1 MGKIFSR
8 RHPGIETEATPAQEA
23 PMSYTPKQLQEIVR
37 CSKDPRYFIDTY
49 LTIQTGAGGTVP
61 FTMRSYQQTQLRAFA
76 QFSTFCLQPRQ
87 SGATSIP
94 LAYQLWE
101 ALFTSNTQ
109 HGAAFVKHV
118 QAVEGMRL
126 LQYWLDNLPTWL
138 KPSTRNR
145 NQSNLEF
152 DNSSRIFCGIIGP
165 NFSRGRSWSTVF
177 ADCLSFAKPM
187 DQEDFW
193 LASIPSVLPHGR
205 MFITG
210 VPNGPTNTFAHI
222 WANITSMQHS
232 NFAPM
237 HVDPLSVYSQQ
248 ELDNIRALI
257 GDRNF
262 KREYDC
268 EFLP

>member
-8 RHPGIETEATPAQEA
+8 RHPGIESEPTPVQQA

-49 LTIQTGAGGTVP
+49 LSVIGPKGVTQFST
-61 FTMRSYQQTQLRAFA
+61 RSYQQTQLRAFA

-101 ALFTSNTQ
+101 ALFNIDTQ
-109 HGAAFVKHV
+109 HGTAFVKHV
-118 QAVEGMRL
+118 QAVEGMKL
-126 LQYWLDNLPTWL
+126 VQYWLDNLPIWL
-138 KPSTRNR
+138 KPNVKYR
-145 NQSNLEF
+145 NQTNLEF
-152 DNSSRIFCGIIGP
+152 DNGSRIIVGTITA
-165 NFSRGRSWSTVF
+165 NFNRGRSWTTLFVDCLAF
-177 ADCLSFAKPM
+177 ADPQH
-187 DQEDFW
+187 QEDFW
-193 LASIPSVLPHGR
+193 LAAIPSVLPHGR

-210 VPNGPTNTFAHI
+210 VPNGSTNTFAHV

-232 NFAPM
+232 NFTPM
-237 HVDPLSVYSQQ
+237 HVDPLSVYSQL
-248 ELDNIRALI
+248 ELDSIRALI